1 MPGSLVATGCSP
13 SRMKAMVEDVSE
25 ATKPLLAPT
34 GLERVSEATK
44 PLSAPTG
51 LEWVSEA

>member
-1 MPGSLVATGCSP
+1 MKSALPGSLVATGCSP

-25 ATKPLLAPT
+25 ATKPL
-34 GLERVSEATK
+34 
-44 PLSAPTG
+44 SAPTG

>member
-25 ATKPLLAPT
+25 ATKPL
-34 GLERVSEATK
+34 
-44 PLSAPTG
+44 SAPTG
-51 LEWVSEA
+51 LEWVSEALDCSMHWERIRKWLR